1 MASLDGLLKRLSGE
15 YVPEGDEADGVEI
28 PDDLSELDSVA
39 DEKPLVRDSP
49 STRLEA
55 EVTPDKPAKKMT
67 PTQTR
72 KYVQDCVELM
82 LEFFS
87 WSWKLRDPY
96 CGGVMEAQVSPVAAR
111 MTAIIMDH
119 DDWVAWFTR
128 SGGFV
133 KWLMLAT
140 ALKPIGEAIVA
151 HHVFHTEGDDEETQ
165 RAREERNGQYADI

>member
-15 YVPEGDEADGVEI
+15 YVPEGEPEDAIDV
-28 PDDLSELDSVA
+28 PDDASEIDGLA
-39 DEKPLVRDSP
+39 EEKPLARDGASV
-49 STRLEA
+49 RLEA
-55 EVTPDKPAKKMT
+55 EIPPDKPAKKMT

-87 WSWKLRDPY
+87 WSWKIRDEY
-96 CGGVMEAQVSPVAAR
+96 CGTVMEKQVSTVAAR

-128 SGGFV
+128 SGGFI

-140 ALKPIGEAIVA
+140 ALKPVGEAIVA
-151 HHVFHTEGDDEETQ
+151 HHVFHTDGDDEETA
-165 RAREERNGQYADI
+165 RARQERNEQYADF